1 MNFVEQL
8 ILAFIASLL
17 GNIFLVVLML
27 WVMFWS
33 RPILTH
39 FMAKLKG
46 DKLLLILTEEGR
58 WKLLRGKV
66 REGMFES
73 KYYGD
78 FVAIPDSFR
87 PLAGVPL
94 AIGFCKIGATIP
106 IEFAAKASI
115 LKRLGIKLKD
125 FVRYKK
131 KENQPGISIEEIN
144 NIKIPQYKV
153 NEKDR
158 ELLEVGSDGKYEED
172 VEVPG
177 VGLAKVRGYI
187 LNVKDCF
194 EYMLL
199 HLNPINLRARI
210 NARVQAELT
219 ARQKGDVLKTAFAVF
234 LVIMGIA
241 FAIIMLNMFAP
252 GTTHQVAQTVKQ
264 SVPISIS
271 SP

>member
-1 MNFVEQL
+1 MQFVEQL
-8 ILAFIASLL
+8 ILALVGSLL
-17 GNIFLVVLML
+17 GNVFLTVILL
-27 WVMFWS
+27 WIMFWS
-33 RPILTH
+33 RPVLTH

-58 WKLLRGKV
+58 WKLLRGRV

-73 KYYGD
+73 KNYGD

-106 IEFAAKASI
+106 VEFAAKTSV

-125 FVRYKK
+125 FVKYKRK
-131 KENQPGISIEEIN
+131 SDQPGVEIEEIN
-144 NIKIPQYKV
+144 DVKVPQYRVK
-153 NEKDR
+153 EEDR
-158 ELLEVGSDGKYEED
+158 KLVELASDGKYEE
-172 VEVPG
+172 EVNIPS
-177 VGLAKVRGYI
+177 VGPTKVIGFI
-187 LNVKDCF
+187 LNVKDTF

-210 NARVQAELT
+210 NARVQAELA
-219 ARQKGDVLKTAFAVF
+219 ARQRGDVLRTAFAVF
-234 LVIMGIA
+234 MVVIGIA
-241 FAIIMLNMFAP
+241 FAIIMLSMFAP
-252 GTTHQVAQTVKQ
+252 GTTEHAVQSVKQ